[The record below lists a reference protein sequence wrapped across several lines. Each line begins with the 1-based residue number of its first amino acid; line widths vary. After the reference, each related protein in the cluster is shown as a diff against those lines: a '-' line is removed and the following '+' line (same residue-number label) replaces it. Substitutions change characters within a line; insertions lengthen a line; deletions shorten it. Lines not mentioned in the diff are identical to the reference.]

1 MKESHEQFNIG
12 HEIPRTQQE
21 SRSDIADKKEIAEMP
36 ENLAKHIPAIKKF
49 IENHKY
55 VLATIARDPSL
66 LYEPSVGET
75 FEFRPKEGKIYL
87 SARQWEW
94 AEKFGLNQEQIL
106 WSTLHEIAHFQDL
119 VEDPEGMLGLF
130 DYLETKAREIAPIV
144 LESWKKSSGVEL
156 PEYITKPV
164 PVDPR
169 DPEKKMNFVEVFLY
183 KQYHMLYNCLDDIYI
198 NRLVGAHSAPFSS
211 QGSKA
216 KQVKILYR
224 DYLFPSKFEEM
235 THPLTGE
242 KIKRPLPGQ
251 APKVGEKYDL
261 TDQPSSQQFAFALL
275 RQQMVPDQEII
286 VAQEVEEALSR
297 QTDAIGKR
305 SVVEEVKNIC
315 RPTSR
320 YERIQHSAGW
330 RYKQIKQL
338 IEPIFTEL
346 LLKDIEKL
354 PPPPPPPEE
363 PPPFKWQ
370 IGMRVRDK
378 TSGRKGII
386 NKIFPD
392 GSVEVKF
399 IDEELTE

>member
-1 MKESHEQFNIG
+1 
-12 HEIPRTQQE
+12 
-21 SRSDIADKKEIAEMP
+21 
-36 ENLAKHIPAIKKF
+36 
-49 IENHKY
+49 
-55 VLATIARDPSL
+55 
-66 LYEPSVGET
+66 
-75 FEFRPKEGKIYL
+75 
-87 SARQWEW
+87 
-94 AEKFGLNQEQIL
+94 
-106 WSTLHEIAHFQDL
+106 
-119 VEDPEGMLGLF
+119 
-130 DYLETKAREIAPIV
+130 
-144 LESWKKSSGVEL
+144 
-156 PEYITKPV
+156 
-164 PVDPR
+164 
-169 DPEKKMNFVEVFLY
+169 
-183 KQYHMLYNCLDDIYI
+183 
-198 NRLVGAHSAPFSS
+198 
-211 QGSKA
+211 
-216 KQVKILYR
+216 
-224 DYLFPSKFEEM
+224 
-235 THPLTGE
+235 
-242 KIKRPLPGQ
+242 
-251 APKVGEKYDL
+251 
-261 TDQPSSQQFAFALL
+261 
-275 RQQMVPDQEII
+275 MVPDQEII

-386 NKIFPD
+386 NKIFSD